1 MLNVFHRDGDTIRH
15 FWGSELFYA
24 PVDPGQEPRH
34 VGTIEPLWNLFDLT
48 PRAAQP
54 FGMSSSA
61 TDHPGSKDADRPYT
75 KRSGSYRKPRPCVL
89 TPVLVDGIDL
99 ASLR

>member
-1 MLNVFHRDGDTIRH
+1 MPDACLSHPDARPSACHGPWRSRDGDTIRH

-48 PRAAQP
+48 PEGRP
-54 FGMSSSA
+54 A
-61 TDHPGSKDADRPYT
+61 TWHEQF
-75 KRSGSYRKPRPCVL
+75 SY
-89 TPVLVDGIDL
+89 
-99 ASLR
+99 